1 MLYALV
7 ISVCLI
13 ADPDDCRVYEQ
24 PVIELSAN
32 PSSAFVQEQA
42 LVAQWIDQHPNFKL
56 VGWRLR
62 PGRGA

>member
-1 MLYALV
+1 MLYALI

-32 PSSAFVQEQA
+32 PSSAYVQGQA
-42 LVAQWIDQHPNFKL
+42 LVAQWIDQHPKLKL